1 MWSKSR
7 DGVSHANF
15 FPITFFGESTI
26 LFALFPGPLWM
37 ILYFFGFF
45 GLRNKKID
53 KVLDEKESNE
63 QEASSSSEDI
73 AESASNGETDN
84 TALDTGKSNMQF
96 PDCMRFL
103 LHGLGITY

>member
-1 MWSKSR
+1 
-7 DGVSHANF
+7 
-15 FPITFFGESTI
+15 
-26 LFALFPGPLWM
+26 M
-37 ILYFFGFF
+37 ILYFFV
-45 GLRNKKID
+45 LRNKKRD

-73 AESASNGETDN
+73 AESAGNGETDN

-103 LHGLGITY
+103 LHGLGITASV

>member
-1 MWSKSR
+1 
-7 DGVSHANF
+7 
-15 FPITFFGESTI
+15 
-26 LFALFPGPLWM
+26 M
-37 ILYFFGFF
+37 ILYFFV
-45 GLRNKKID
+45 LRNKKRD

-73 AESASNGETDN
+73 AESTSNGETDN

-103 LHGLGITY
+103 LRGLGITAVSSIKDVYIYLGKGQARSCALSF